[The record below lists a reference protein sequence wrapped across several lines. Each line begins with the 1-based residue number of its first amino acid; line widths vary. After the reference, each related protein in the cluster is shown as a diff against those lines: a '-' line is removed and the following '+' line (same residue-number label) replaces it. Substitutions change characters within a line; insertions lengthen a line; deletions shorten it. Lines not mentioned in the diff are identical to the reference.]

1 MYPTMNSI
9 LLNFR
14 VRTFLLH
21 SYSQLLFLLII
32 RRRRTLSLEE
42 EEEDDN
48 KATCT
53 IFQSC
58 YTYLFLRQFFDASL
72 YWIIL
77 IRYLISNFLQW
88 HCFTIATH
96 HFQFFNRSWLMNNI
110 LYHIQYTYTTRHALQ
125 IVIKTQEIGVN

>member
-14 VRTFLLH
+14 VGTFLLH

-42 EEEDDN
+42 EEDDN
-48 KATCT
+48 KATCAK
-53 IFQSC
+53 FQSC
-58 YTYLFLRQFFDASL
+58 FTQVSVPSIVFDASL

-77 IRYLISNFLQW
+77 IRYLISYFLQW

-110 LYHIQYTYTTRHALQ
+110 LCHIQYTTRHALQ